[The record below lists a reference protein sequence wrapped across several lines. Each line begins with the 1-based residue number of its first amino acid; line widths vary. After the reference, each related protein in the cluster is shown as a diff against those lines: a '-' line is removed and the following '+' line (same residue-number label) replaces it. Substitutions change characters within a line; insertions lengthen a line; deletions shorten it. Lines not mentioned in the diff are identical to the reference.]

1 MTQHQRKL
9 VAKRP
14 CDQAG
19 PARMEGEEGMRKAHA
34 RNSQGPTRIR
44 PSYIRLARWQGLA
57 QTKQSVP
64 RVIGSPR
71 GKHRL
76 AGEPPGARDIIICRA
91 GEGPGRADKACW
103 QGVTLA
109 SNILFRDSACSARAP
124 LNPRCKVCRH
134 GAPRPGQHHSAG
146 GASFL
151 FLKEQLKGINHN
163 QAKIACQALDL
174 LQRMDFPESC
184 SSSGNSS
191 AQTGPLTLN
200 SSRACSIFGSTQG
213 GGIWL

>member
-1 MTQHQRKL
+1 MRHSPPAPRQPVEAGSPVPLGVEEQMTQHQRKL

-103 QGVTLA
+103 QGVTLSHQTSCFEILLA
-109 SNILFRDSACSARAP
+109 QLVLPSIRAVKSAVMAHHVQDNIT
-124 LNPRCKVCRH
+124 
-134 GAPRPGQHHSAG
+134 
-146 GASFL
+146 
-151 FLKEQLKGINHN
+151 
-163 QAKIACQALDL
+163 ALEEL
-174 LQRMDFPESC
+174 RFC
-184 SSSGNSS
+184 
-191 AQTGPLTLN
+191 
-200 SSRACSIFGSTQG
+200 F
-213 GGIWL
+213 